1 MGSQGAVEIIHRREL
16 ADAADPEGRRAE
28 LIDDYTERL
37 ANPYI
42 AAERGYVDDVIEP
55 SETRRKIVAGLRLL
69 ETKREEMPKRK
80 HGNVPL

>member
-1 MGSQGAVEIIHRREL
+1 MGSQGAVEILYRREL
-16 ADAADPEGRRAE
+16 ADAADPVARRAE
-28 LIDDYTERL
+28 LIEDYTERL

-69 ETKREEMPKRK
+69 ESKREEMPKRK